1 MSGED
6 NYRTAEFPFEFAF
19 RRRRRRREYRRAA
32 AAGVRWTRSGVA
44 HYMGYYLGEIFFDNC
59 VNMNGAPRMRTPSR
73 RSGARSCHAPGGM
86 AARGPPVGVLRS
98 AAHRRAES
106 RFWGVFI
113 IAVHRAFVLGLGA
126 RHRGIVELS
135 EGVIRCVTVFACY
148 SSSSS

>member
-1 MSGED
+1 
-6 NYRTAEFPFEFAF
+6 
-19 RRRRRRREYRRAA
+19 
-32 AAGVRWTRSGVA
+32 
-44 HYMGYYLGEIFFDNC
+44 
-59 VNMNGAPRMRTPSR
+59 MNGAPRIRTPSR
-73 RSGARSCHAPGGM
+73 RSGARSCHAPGVV

-113 IAVHRAFVLGLGA
+113 FAVHRAFVLGLGA
-126 RHRGIVELS
+126 RHRGIVDLS